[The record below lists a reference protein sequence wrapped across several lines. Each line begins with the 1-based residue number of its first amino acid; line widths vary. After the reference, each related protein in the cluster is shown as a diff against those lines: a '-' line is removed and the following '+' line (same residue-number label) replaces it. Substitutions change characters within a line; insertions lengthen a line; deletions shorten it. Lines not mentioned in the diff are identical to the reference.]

1 LAHSDAW
8 AASTGVANVAA
19 VEQMQQLVAES
30 RALARPL
37 LMKLV
42 LQKR

>member
-1 LAHSDAW
+1 
-8 AASTGVANVAA
+8 VANVAA
-19 VEQMQQLVAES
+19 LEQVQQLVAES
-30 RALARPL
+30 RALVRPS

>member
-1 LAHSDAW
+1 V
-8 AASTGVANVAA
+8 ASVAA
-19 VEQMQQLVAES
+19 VEQVQQLVGES
-30 RALARPL
+30 RALVSPS